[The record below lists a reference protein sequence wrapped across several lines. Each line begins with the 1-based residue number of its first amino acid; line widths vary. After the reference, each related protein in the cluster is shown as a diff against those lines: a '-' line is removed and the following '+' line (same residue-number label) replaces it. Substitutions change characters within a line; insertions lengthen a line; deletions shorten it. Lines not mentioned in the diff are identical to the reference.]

1 MTKTLLAASTLTFLL
16 CAPALANPQP
26 APAPAPARAPVAA
39 ASVTL
44 SIVVASAG
52 AVRTYDLVIGE
63 HGCGTVQEKTAAY
76 EDELRVCSVVA
87 TNGLRLELD
96 AATRARGTEYR
107 SRAEMVLAR
116 KGATAQIGRAGGV
129 RFTVKTL

>member
-1 MTKTLLAASTLTFLL
+1 MTKTLLVASTLTFLL

-26 APAPAPARAPVAA
+26 APAPRAPVAA

-44 SIVVASAG
+44 SIAVASAG

-63 HGCGTVQEKTAAY
+63 QGCGTVQEKTAAY
-76 EDELRVCSVVA
+76 EDELRVCSIVA

-96 AATRARGTEYR
+96 GATRARGTEYR